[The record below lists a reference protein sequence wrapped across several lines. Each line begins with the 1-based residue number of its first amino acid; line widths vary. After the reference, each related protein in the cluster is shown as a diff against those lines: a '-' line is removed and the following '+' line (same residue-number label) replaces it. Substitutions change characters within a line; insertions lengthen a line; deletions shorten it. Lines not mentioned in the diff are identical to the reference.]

1 MDITIRNTSNS
12 ESLNYTNLIIH
23 CLGRLTEK
31 KKRKG
36 KEQTTRARPKKSKP
50 RPKKTGPST
59 QSS

>member
-1 MDITIRNTSNS
+1 MLETRTNWRRKLPYIKKIKLGTMEITICNTSNS

-36 KEQTTRARPKKSKP
+36 E
-50 RPKKTGPST
+50 
-59 QSS
+59 